1 MANCN
6 IDFLD
11 NMANCNIDFLD
22 NMANCNIDFL
32 NNMANFLAPSN
43 TFIAL
48 IGEMAFYTF
57 CIAYM
62 VYKLFNIART
72 KPAHSKES
80 KLEERLYI
88 FWVIVLAIVNIGIYN
103 TINDQEFVNRNRVF
117 KEVPIDGKN
126 NINFYQA
133 IIRNPSYQEMSEGDK
148 AIIKQAIFDD
158 VTCLNVRFCENYLKA
173 DVRLVH
179 LNGYLQI
186 LLSSMGSKVYN
197 NGKNSLAVII
207 QQTPYK
213 DYTLVKYDGKY
224 FDSQQHFFAF
234 NEKAYQSRNEA
245 LKEFEKLENEY
256 KKTWK

>member
-1 MANCN
+1 MN
-6 IDFLD
+6 
-11 NMANCNIDFLD
+11 
-22 NMANCNIDFL
+22 NIDFL

-48 IGEMAFYTF
+48 IGEMVFYTF

-62 VYKLFNIART
+62 VYKLFNIAST
-72 KPAHSKES
+72 KPAYSKES

-88 FWVIVLAIVNIGIYN
+88 FGIIVLMIVNMGIYN
-103 TINDQEFVNRNRVF
+103 TISDRGFVNRNRVF

-133 IIRNPSYQEMSEGDK
+133 VIRNPAYQDMSKGDK

-158 VTCLNVRFCENYLKA
+158 VTCLNVRFCENYLKD

-179 LNGYLQI
+179 LNGYLQV
-186 LLSSMGSKVYN
+186 LLYSMDSKVYN
-197 NGKNSLAVII
+197 TSADDNGKNSLADITNR
-207 QQTPYK
+207 TPYK
-213 DYTLVKYDGKY
+213 EYTIVKYDGKY
-224 FDSQQHFFAF
+224 FDSQQHFFTF

-256 KKTWK
+256 EKTWK

>member
-1 MANCN
+1 MN
-6 IDFLD
+6 
-11 NMANCNIDFLD
+11 
-22 NMANCNIDFL
+22 NIDFL

-43 TFIAL
+43 TLIAL
-48 IGEMAFYTF
+48 IGEMVFYTF
-57 CIAYM
+57 CVVYM
-62 VYKLFNIART
+62 AYKLFNIART
-72 KPAHSKES
+72 KPAYSKES

-88 FWVIVLAIVNIGIYN
+88 FGIIVLMIVNIGIYN
-103 TINDQEFVNRNRVF
+103 TISDREFVNRNRVF

-133 IIRNPSYQEMSEGDK
+133 IIRNPAYQEMSEGDK

-158 VTCLNVRFCENYLKA
+158 VTCLNVRFCENYLKD

-179 LNGYLQI
+179 LNGHLQL
-186 LLSSMGSKVYN
+186 LLSGLDNKKDNMSV
-197 NGKNSLAVII
+197 NGHSQSSLAVIA
-207 QQTPYK
+207 QRTPYK
-213 DYTLVKYDGKY
+213 DYTIVKYDGKY

>member
-1 MANCN
+1 MN
-6 IDFLD
+6 
-11 NMANCNIDFLD
+11 
-22 NMANCNIDFL
+22 NIDFL

-48 IGEMAFYTF
+48 IGEMVFYTF

-62 VYKLFNIART
+62 VYKLFNIAST
-72 KPAHSKES
+72 KPAYSKES

-88 FWVIVLAIVNIGIYN
+88 FGIIVLMIVNMGIYN
-103 TINDQEFVNRNRVF
+103 TISDRGFVNRNRVF

-133 IIRNPSYQEMSEGDK
+133 VIRNPAYQDMSEGDK

-158 VTCLNVRFCENYLKA
+158 VTCLNVRFCENYLKD

-179 LNGYLQI
+179 LNGYLQV
-186 LLSSMGSKVYN
+186 LLYSMDSKVYN
-197 NGKNSLAVII
+197 TSADDNGKNSLAVIA
-207 QQTPYK
+207 QRTPYK
-213 DYTLVKYDGKY
+213 DYTIVKYDGKY

>member
-6 IDFLD
+6 IDFL
-11 NMANCNIDFLD
+11 N

-62 VYKLFNIART
+62 AYKLFNIART
-72 KPAHSKES
+72 KPPYSKES

-88 FWVIVLAIVNIGIYN
+88 LGVIVLMIVNIGIYN
-103 TINDQEFVNRNRVF
+103 TISDREFVNKNRVF

-126 NINFYQA
+126 NINFYKA
-133 IIRNPSYQEMSEGDK
+133 IIRNPVYQAMSEADK
-148 AIIKQAIFDD
+148 NAIKQAIFSD
-158 VTCLNVRFCENYLKA
+158 VTCLNVRFCESYLKD
-173 DVRLVH
+173 DVQLVH
-179 LNGYLQI
+179 LNSYLQF
-186 LLSSMGSKVYN
+186 LLDNLDKKEYN
-197 NGKNSLAVII
+197 APVGENQINSLADVAMYH
-207 QQTPYK
+207 PYK
-213 DYTLVKYDGKY
+213 RYTIKKYGERY

-234 NEKAYQSRNEA
+234 NNKGYQIKSNA
-245 LKEFEKLENEY
+245 LKEFERLETEFS
-256 KKTWK
+256 KTWE

>member
-1 MANCN
+1 MN
-6 IDFLD
+6 
-11 NMANCNIDFLD
+11 
-22 NMANCNIDFL
+22 NIDFL

-48 IGEMAFYTF
+48 IGEMVFYTF

-62 VYKLFNIART
+62 VYKLFNIAST
-72 KPAHSKES
+72 KPAYSKES

-88 FWVIVLAIVNIGIYN
+88 FGIIVLMIVNMGIYN
-103 TINDQEFVNRNRVF
+103 TISDRGFVNRNRVF

-133 IIRNPSYQEMSEGDK
+133 VIRNPAYQDMSEGDK

-158 VTCLNVRFCENYLKA
+158 VTCLNVRFCENYLKD

-179 LNGYLQI
+179 LNGYLQV
-186 LLSSMGSKVYN
+186 LLYSMDSKVYN
-197 NGKNSLAVII
+197 TSADDNGKNSLAVIA
-207 QQTPYK
+207 QRTPYK
-213 DYTLVKYDGKY
+213 DYTIVKYDGKY

-234 NEKAYQSRNEA
+234 NEKHIN
-245 LKEFEKLENEY
+245 LEM
-256 KKTWK
+256 KH

>member
-1 MANCN
+1 MN
-6 IDFLD
+6 
-11 NMANCNIDFLD
+11 
-22 NMANCNIDFL
+22 NIDFL

-43 TFIAL
+43 TLIAL
-48 IGEMAFYTF
+48 IGEMVFYTF
-57 CIAYM
+57 CVVYM
-62 VYKLFNIART
+62 VYKLFNIAST
-72 KPAHSKES
+72 KPAYSKES

-103 TINDQEFVNRNRVF
+103 TINDQEFINRNRVF

-133 IIRNPSYQEMSEGDK
+133 IIRNSAYQEMSEGDK

-158 VTCLNVRFCENYLKA
+158 VTCLNVRFCENYLKD

-179 LNGYLQI
+179 LNGYLQ
-186 LLSSMGSKVYN
+186 LLLYGLDGKAYN
-197 NGKNSLAVII
+197 TSVGDNGKNSLAVITNR
-207 QQTPYK
+207 TPYK
-213 DYTLVKYDGKY
+213 DYTIVKYDGKY
-224 FDSQQHFFAF
+224 FDSQQHFFTF
-234 NEKAYQSRNEA
+234 NEKAYRSRNEA

>member
-1 MANCN
+1 MN
-6 IDFLD
+6 
-11 NMANCNIDFLD
+11 
-22 NMANCNIDFL
+22 NIDFL

-48 IGEMAFYTF
+48 IGEMVFYAF

-72 KPAHSKES
+72 KTAYSKES

-88 FWVIVLAIVNIGIYN
+88 FGIIVLMIVNIGIYN
-103 TINDQEFVNRNRVF
+103 TISDREFINRNRVF

-133 IIRNPSYQEMSEGDK
+133 IIRNPAYQEMSEGDK

-179 LNGYLQI
+179 LNGYLQL
-186 LLSSMGSKVYN
+186 LLSGLN
-197 NGKNSLAVII
+197 NKKDNMSANGHNQSSLAVIT
-207 QQTPYK
+207 QRTPYK
-213 DYTLVKYDGKY
+213 DYTIVKYDGKY

-234 NEKAYQSRNEA
+234 NEKAYQSRNDA

>member
-1 MANCN
+1 MNN
-6 IDFLD
+6 Q
-11 NMANCNIDFLD
+11 
-22 NMANCNIDFL
+22 DFL

-43 TFIAL
+43 TLIAL
-48 IGEMAFYTF
+48 IGEMVFYTF

-72 KPAHSKES
+72 KPAYSKES

-88 FWVIVLAIVNIGIYN
+88 FWVIVLMIVNIGMYN
-103 TINDQEFVNRNRVF
+103 TISDREFVNRNRIL

-133 IIRNPSYQEMSEGDK
+133 IIRNPAYQKMSESDK

-158 VTCLNVRFCENYLKA
+158 VTCLNVRFCENYLKN
-173 DVRLVH
+173 DVHLVH
-179 LNGYLQI
+179 LNGYLRL
-186 LLSSMGSKVYN
+186 LLSSLDNKKDSMSATEN
-197 NGKNSLAVII
+197 NQNSLATVV
-207 QQTPYK
+207 QRTTYK
-213 DYTLVKYDGKY
+213 DYTIVKYDGQY

-234 NEKAYQSRNEA
+234 NEKSRQVRDEA

-256 KKTWK
+256 GKTWR

>member
-1 MANCN
+1 MN
-6 IDFLD
+6 
-11 NMANCNIDFLD
+11 
-22 NMANCNIDFL
+22 NIDFL

-48 IGEMAFYTF
+48 IGEMVFYTF

-62 VYKLFNIART
+62 VYKLFNIAST
-72 KPAHSKES
+72 KPAYSKES

-88 FWVIVLAIVNIGIYN
+88 FGIIVLMIVNMGIYN
-103 TINDQEFVNRNRVF
+103 TISDRGFVNRNRVF

-133 IIRNPSYQEMSEGDK
+133 VIKNPAYQDMSEGDK
-148 AIIKQAIFDD
+148 AIIKQAIFND
-158 VTCLNVRFCENYLKA
+158 VTCLNVRFCESYLKN

-179 LNGYLQI
+179 LNGYLQF
-186 LLSSMGSKVYN
+186 LLDNLDKKRYSVPAGEN
-197 NGKNSLAVII
+197 PIDSLAVVAIRN
-207 QQTPYK
+207 PYK
-213 DYTLVKYDGKY
+213 SYTVKKYGERY

-234 NEKAYQSRNEA
+234 NNKGYQIRADA

-256 KKTWK
+256 EKTWK

>member
-1 MANCN
+1 MN
-6 IDFLD
+6 
-11 NMANCNIDFLD
+11 
-22 NMANCNIDFL
+22 NIDFL

-48 IGEMAFYTF
+48 IGEMVFYTF

-62 VYKLFNIART
+62 VYKLFNIAST
-72 KPAHSKES
+72 KPAYSKES

-88 FWVIVLAIVNIGIYN
+88 FGIIVLMIVNMGIYN
-103 TINDQEFVNRNRVF
+103 TISDRGFVNRNRVF

-133 IIRNPSYQEMSEGDK
+133 VIRNPAYQDMSEGDK

-158 VTCLNVRFCENYLKA
+158 VTCLNVRFCENYLKD

-179 LNGYLQI
+179 LNGYLQV
-186 LLSSMGSKVYN
+186 LLYSMDSKVYN
-197 NGKNSLAVII
+197 TSADDNGKNSLAVIA
-207 QQTPYK
+207 QRTSYK
-213 DYTLVKYDGKY
+213 DYTIVKYDGKY

>member
-1 MANCN
+1 MN
-6 IDFLD
+6 
-11 NMANCNIDFLD
+11 
-22 NMANCNIDFL
+22 NIDFL

-48 IGEMAFYTF
+48 IGEMIFYTF

-62 VYKLFNIART
+62 VYKLFNIVRT
-72 KPAHSKES
+72 KTAYSKES
-80 KLEERLYI
+80 KLEERLYM
-88 FWVIVLAIVNIGIYN
+88 FGVIVLMIVNIGIYN
-103 TINDQEFVNRNRVF
+103 TISDREFINRNRVF

-133 IIRNPSYQEMSEGDK
+133 IIRNPAYQEMSEGDK

-158 VTCLNVRFCENYLKA
+158 VTCLNVRFCENYLKD

-179 LNGYLQI
+179 LNGYLQL
-186 LLSSMGSKVYN
+186 LLSGLDGKAYN
-197 NGKNSLAVII
+197 TSADDNGKNSLAVITNR
-207 QQTPYK
+207 TPYK
-213 DYTLVKYDGKY
+213 EYTIVKYDGKY

-234 NEKAYQSRNEA
+234 NERAYQSRNEA

>member
-1 MANCN
+1 MN
-6 IDFLD
+6 
-11 NMANCNIDFLD
+11 
-22 NMANCNIDFL
+22 NIDFL
-32 NNMANFLAPSN
+32 NYMANFWAPSN
-43 TFIAL
+43 TLIAL
-48 IGEMAFYTF
+48 IGEMVFYTF

-62 VYKLFNIART
+62 VYKLCNIAST
-72 KPAHSKES
+72 KPAYSKES

-88 FWVIVLAIVNIGIYN
+88 FGIIVLMIVNIGIYN
-103 TINDQEFVNRNRVF
+103 TISDREFVNKNRVF

-126 NINFYQA
+126 NINFYRA
-133 IIRNPSYQEMSEGDK
+133 VIRNQAYQEMSEGDK

-186 LLSSMGSKVYN
+186 LLSSMDSKAHN
-197 NGKNSLAVII
+197 TSDNDNGKNSLAVIA
-207 QQTPYK
+207 QRTHYK
-213 DYTLVKYDGKY
+213 DYTIVKYDEKY

-256 KKTWK
+256 EKTWR

>member
-1 MANCN
+1 MN
-6 IDFLD
+6 
-11 NMANCNIDFLD
+11 
-22 NMANCNIDFL
+22 NIDFL

-48 IGEMAFYTF
+48 IGEMVFYTF

-62 VYKLFNIART
+62 VYKLFNIAST
-72 KPAHSKES
+72 KPAYSKES

-88 FWVIVLAIVNIGIYN
+88 FGIIVLMIVNMGIYN
-103 TINDQEFVNRNRVF
+103 TISDRGFVNRNRVF
-117 KEVPIDGKN
+117 KEVTIDGKN

-133 IIRNPSYQEMSEGDK
+133 VIRNPAYQDMSEGDK

-158 VTCLNVRFCENYLKA
+158 VTCLNVRFCENYLKD

-179 LNGYLQI
+179 LNGYLQV
-186 LLSSMGSKVYN
+186 LLYSMDSKVYN
-197 NGKNSLAVII
+197 TSADDNGKNSLAVIA
-207 QQTPYK
+207 QRTPYK
-213 DYTLVKYDGKY
+213 DYTIVKYDGKY

>member
-1 MANCN
+1 MNN
-6 IDFLD
+6 I
-11 NMANCNIDFLD
+11 N
-22 NMANCNIDFL
+22 FL
-32 NNMANFLAPSN
+32 NNIANFLAPSN
-43 TFIAL
+43 TLIAL
-48 IGEMAFYTF
+48 IGEMIFYTF

-62 VYKLFNIART
+62 IYKLFNIART
-72 KPAHSKES
+72 KPAYSKES
-80 KLEERLYI
+80 KLEERLYMVGI
-88 FWVIVLAIVNIGIYN
+88 IVLMIVNIGIYN
-103 TINDQEFVNRNRVF
+103 TISAREFVNRNRVF

-133 IIRNPSYQEMSEGDK
+133 IIRNPAYKEMSEGDK

-186 LLSSMGSKVYN
+186 LLSGLDSKVYN
-197 NGKNSLAVII
+197 ASADDNGKSSLAVIT
-207 QQTPYK
+207 QRTPYK
-213 DYTLVKYDGKY
+213 DYTIVKYDGKY